1 MSAQPSAE
9 TLAWIDHYFRGPGIP
24 EINSGT
30 TKAESAQAWAAA
42 DWAVFPLNGK
52 TPAIRGGRGVLDAT
66 TDPEQIKTW
75 WDQYPE
81 ANVGVRVPEDMV
93 VLDVDGPNR
102 RPHPGKGLEALARV
116 EAERGPLPTTLTQIT
131 GSGGLHLI
139 FKRPAGKLSKAGLP
153 AGLEYKDHGGYI
165 VGAQSIHPDTGER
178 YILCPHE
185 IVDMPPWLAEMITT
199 PPPARNAQASVTR
212 LPTAYTGESIIDQ
225 YNAEH
230 TWLDVLGPHGW
241 TCRSTAPDANGAV
254 WLHPTHTSDCSATI
268 RDGSLYVYSSNT
280 PFDQTSAGDPRGY
293 DKFDAYTL
301 LHHGGDK
308 SAAAKALRP
317 PIEYG
322 HTDFSHGPIHEA
334 EAEDHETDPIQYTDF
349 GALLA
354 GGLPDPPKP
363 TVLHRT
369 DGIAI
374 FYHGKRNELYGD
386 PEDGKTM
393 VLLAAAA
400 KELTERFGR
409 VLFLDFDNNG
419 PAETAQRLI
428 MLGVDKAVLADRD
441 RFRHIE
447 PSDADEVL
455 HVVSDCAGWATLVGG
470 DCVGEL
476 MPLFR
481 ANSDNADDYTRVMQ
495 MVSAPLERG
504 GAAVIWLDHQA
515 KGSESRAYGAG
526 GTMAKRRAVSGVSI
540 NLVRKQTF
548 APGKGG
554 MAELWVNKDRPGG
567 LRAHCPKGEGRRQF
581 AGTFTIDAPDA
592 ETGVAE
598 WRVATDRAA
607 ASAAAIDPVTERHF
621 GAAQQ
626 IAAAGGALTVRDVG
640 AAAHG
645 LPPGTALTEAQ
656 RKASQRSLAQ
666 LETDGRLRLVSSART
681 KRWELAVDEVQEP
694 SPQRYIFE

>member
-1 MSAQPSAE
+1 MNANPDFM
-9 TLAWIDHYFRGPGIP
+9 AWIDSLAPRVP
-24 EINSGT
+24 EIPDGAT
-30 TKAESAQAWAAA
+30 TRDVAVILAEHGWE
-42 DWAVFPLNGK
+42 VFPLNGK
-52 TPAIRGGRGVLDAT
+52 VPAIRGGRGVLDAT
-66 TDPEQIKTW
+66 TDPAQIDAW
-75 WDQYPE
+75 WGQYRD
-81 ANVGVRVPEDMV
+81 ANVGVRVPEDML

-102 RPHPGKGLEALARV
+102 RPHPGRGLEALAHV
-116 EAERGPLPTTLTQIT
+116 EAEHGPLPTTLTQIT

-139 FKRPAGKLSKAGLP
+139 FKHPGGKLSKVGLP
-153 AGLEYKDHGGYI
+153 SGLEYKDHGGYI

-178 YILCPHE
+178 YTLCPHE
-185 IVDMPPWLAEMITT
+185 IVDMPAWLAEMITA
-199 PPPARNAQASVTR
+199 PVRRNTEAASITH
-212 LPTAYTGESIIDQ
+212 LPTTYTGESVIDK
-225 YNAEH
+225 YNADH
-230 TWLDVLGPHGW
+230 SWTNVLGPQGW
-241 TCRSTAPDANGAV
+241 TCRSADPDADGAV

-301 LHHGGDK
+301 LHYGGDK

-317 PIEYG
+317 PTDYG
-322 HTDFSHGPIHEA
+322 HTDFGHGPIHDA
-334 EAEDHETDPIQYTDF
+334 EAQDGNEPIRYTDF

-354 GGLPDPPKP
+354 GGLPEPPKP
-363 TVLHRT
+363 SVLHRT

-400 KELTERFGR
+400 KELTKPVGR

-419 PAETAQRLI
+419 AAETAQRLI

-447 PSDADEVL
+447 PLDADEVL
-455 HVVSDCAGWATLVGG
+455 QVVSDCAGWATLVGG

-581 AGTFTIDAPDA
+581 AGTFTLDQPDR

-598 WRVATDRAA
+598 WRVTADRAEAPA
-607 ASAAAIDPVTERHF
+607 AVIDPVTERHYQ
-621 GAAQQ
+621 AAQK
-626 IAAAGGALTVRDVG
+626 IAAAGGAVTMRAVG
-640 AAAHG
+640 ASAHG
-645 LPPGTALTEAQ
+645 LPPDTPLTEAQ
-656 RKASQRSLAQ
+656 KKATQRALAQ
-666 LETDGRLRLVSSART
+666 LQAEGRLMLASGVRP
-681 KRWELAVDEVQEP
+681 KRWEVAA
-694 SPQRYIFE
+694 